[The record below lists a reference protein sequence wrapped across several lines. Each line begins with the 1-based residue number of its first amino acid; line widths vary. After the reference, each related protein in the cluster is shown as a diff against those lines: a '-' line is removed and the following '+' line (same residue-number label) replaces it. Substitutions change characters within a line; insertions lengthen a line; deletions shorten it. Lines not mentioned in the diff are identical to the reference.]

1 MLFIKVDER
10 DNVATVLKNCEA
22 NDVVGGVRLNEAIS
36 NGHKFAL
43 QDILKGEN
51 IIKYGEVIGQA
62 SCVIQKGSHVHT
74 HNIEGIRG
82 RGDKQ

>member
-1 MLFIKVDER
+1 MLVLFCSHLFIILVT
-10 DNVATVLKNCEA
+10 TVLKNCEA
-22 NDVVGGVRLNEAIS
+22 NDVVEGVRLKEAIS

-62 SCVIQKGSHVHT
+62 SCAIQKGSHVHI
-74 HNIEGIRG
+74 HN
-82 RGDKQ
+82 RGD